1 MAFTGTHDTATI
13 LEWCEGKAKEDET
26 PEKTRERAIELCERV
41 VSARADVAILPLQD
55 VLLLGVEGRM
65 NRPGTA
71 GGWDWHADLQEVLAS
86 GAWLRKLVELH
97 R

>member
-1 MAFTGTHDTATI
+1 
-13 LEWCEGKAKEDET
+13 EKDEK

-41 VSARADVAILPLQD
+41 VSADADVAILPLQD

-71 GGWDWHADLQEVLAS
+71 GGWDWYADPHDIEAAS
-86 GAWLRKLVELH
+86 ARLKRLVELH
-97 R
+97 QA